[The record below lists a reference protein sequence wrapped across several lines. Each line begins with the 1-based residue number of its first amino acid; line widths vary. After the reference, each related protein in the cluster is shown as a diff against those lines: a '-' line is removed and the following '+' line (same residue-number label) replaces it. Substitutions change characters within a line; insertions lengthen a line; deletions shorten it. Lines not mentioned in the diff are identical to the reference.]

1 MTIDTEV
8 LKVLPVAIYVT
19 DADGRITFYNEA
31 AAEFW
36 GVRPELNSDQWCG
49 SWRLYTPD
57 GEPMPHDGCPMALT
71 LKSGKQV
78 LGEAVAERPDGTRV
92 RFQAFP
98 SPIRDRAG
106 QLTGAVNLLA
116 DITERHQNEAALSRI
131 AAIVSS
137 SDDAIV
143 TKTLSGRITSWN
155 QSAVRIFGYEE
166 KEIIGQQIN
175 IIVPPELQD
184 EEKNILA
191 RIARGEH
198 IDHFETVR
206 LAKDGRRIDISLTI
220 SPLHDKTG
228 KIIGASKVARDITEK
243 KRSEELQRLLLGELN
258 HRVKNT
264 LAIVQSIATQTL
276 RRAASPEEF
285 AKSFSGRVQ
294 ALARAHTLFTRD
306 AWQGAD
312 VADIV
317 REQVMDDENE
327 LRISCA
333 GPSIVLDPQAAL
345 SLSMILHE
353 LGTNARKYGALSV
366 SGGRLSVEWELRD
379 KDLTLLWIER
389 DGPLVHPPLRQG
401 FGTMLI
407 ERGLKAHDGETKIR
421 YEPDGV
427 TCDIRL
433 PAPKNTQVGF
443 SLPMPLNKQR
453 ASSLARQPD
462 LAGLKGKRIL
472 VIEDEPLVSVD
483 IETILSE
490 SGFAV
495 AGPAVNVAHARRMIE
510 TETFDGALVDAN
522 LDGSPVDELASALV
536 SREIPFVF
544 LTGYGRESLP
554 NAFRHASMIEKP
566 FTREQLVSAMGKALN
581 PESDGSA

>member
-1 MTIDTEV
+1 MTIDTEI

-19 DADGRITFYNEA
+19 DAVGRITFYNEA

-143 TKTLSGRITSWN
+143 TKTLSGRVTSWN

-166 KEIIGQQIN
+166 KEIIGQPIN

-184 EEKNILA
+184 EEKRILA

-206 LAKDGRRIDISLTI
+206 LAKDGRRVDISLTI

-228 KIIGASKVARDITEK
+228 KVIGASKIARDITEK

-327 LRISCA
+327 QRISCA
-333 GPSIVLDPQAAL
+333 GPSIVLDSQTAL

-379 KDLTLLWIER
+379 KDLMLHWIER

-407 ERGLKAHDGETKIR
+407 ERGLKAHEGETKIR

-427 TCDIRL
+427 ACDIRL
-433 PAPKNTQVGF
+433 PAPKNTQTGF
-443 SLPMPLNKQR
+443 SLPMPLNGQPP
-453 ASSLARQPD
+453 SFLARQLDHAD
-462 LAGLKGKRIL
+462 LRGKRIL
-472 VIEDEPLVSVD
+472 VIEDEPLVSMD

-490 SGFAV
+490 SGSEV
-495 AGPAVNVAHARRMIE
+495 VGPAGNIAHAQRIIE

-522 LDGSPVDELASALV
+522 LGGHPVNELASALV
-536 SREIPFVF
+536 SRNIPFMF

-566 FTREQLVSAMGKALN
+566 YTREQLISAMGKVLN
-581 PESDGSA
+581 PESDGNA

>member
-36 GVRPELNSDQWCG
+36 GVRPELNSDRWCG

-98 SPIRDRAG
+98 SPIRDQAG

-166 KEIIGQQIN
+166 NEIIGQPIS

-184 EEKNILA
+184 EEKRILA

-206 LAKDGRRIDISLTI
+206 LAKDGRRVDISLTI

-228 KIIGASKVARDITEK
+228 KVIGASKVARDITEK
-243 KRSEELQRLLLGELN
+243 KRTEELQRLLLGELN

-306 AWQGAD
+306 AWRGAD

-333 GPSIVLDPQAAL
+333 GPSIVLDPQTAL

-379 KDLTLLWIER
+379 KNLMLHWIER

-427 TCDIRL
+427 ACDIRL
-433 PAPKNTQVGF
+433 PAPKNTQIGF
-443 SLPMPLNKQR
+443 SLPMPLNGQTP
-453 ASSLARQPD
+453 SFLARQLDHAD
-462 LAGLKGKRIL
+462 LRGKRIL
-472 VIEDEPLVSVD
+472 VIEDEPLVSMD

-490 SGFAV
+490 SGSEV
-495 AGPAVNVAHARRMIE
+495 VGPAGNIARARQMIE

-522 LDGSPVDELASALV
+522 LGGHPVDELASALV
-536 SREIPFVF
+536 SRNIPFMF

-566 FTREQLVSAMGKALN
+566 YTREQLVSAMGKVLN
-581 PESDGSA
+581 PKSDGNA

>member
-1 MTIDTEV
+1 M
-8 LKVLPVAIYVT
+8 
-19 DADGRITFYNEA
+19 
-31 AAEFW
+31 
-36 GVRPELNSDQWCG
+36 
-49 SWRLYTPD
+49 
-57 GEPMPHDGCPMALT
+57 
-71 LKSGKQV
+71 
-78 LGEAVAERPDGTRV
+78 
-92 RFQAFP
+92 
-98 SPIRDRAG
+98 
-106 QLTGAVNLLA
+106 A

-166 KEIIGQQIN
+166 NEIIGQPIS

-184 EEKNILA
+184 EEKRILA

-206 LAKDGRRIDISLTI
+206 LAKDGRRVDISLTI

-228 KIIGASKVARDITEK
+228 KVIGASKVARDITEK
-243 KRSEELQRLLLGELN
+243 KRTEELQRLLLGELN

-306 AWQGAD
+306 AWRGAD

-333 GPSIVLDPQAAL
+333 GPSIVLDPQTAL

-379 KDLTLLWIER
+379 KDLTLRWVER

-427 TCDIRL
+427 ACDIRL
-433 PAPKNTQVGF
+433 PAPKNAQIGF
-443 SLPMPLNKQR
+443 SLPMRLNGQP
-453 ASSLARQPD
+453 ASFLAQQPD
-462 LAGLKGKRIL
+462 HAALKGKRIL
-472 VIEDEPLVSVD
+472 VIEDEPLVSMD

-495 AGPAVNVAHARRMIE
+495 AGPAANIAHARRMIE

-522 LDGSPVDELASALV
+522 LDGQPVDELASALV
-536 SREIPFVF
+536 SRGIPFVF

-566 FTREQLVSAMGKALN
+566 YTREQLISAMGKALN
-581 PESDGSA
+581 PESDRSA